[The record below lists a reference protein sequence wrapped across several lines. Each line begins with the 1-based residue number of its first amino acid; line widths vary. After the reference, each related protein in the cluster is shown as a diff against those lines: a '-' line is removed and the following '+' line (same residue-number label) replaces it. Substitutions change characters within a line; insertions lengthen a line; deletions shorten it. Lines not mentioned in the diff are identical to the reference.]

1 MTEDDLDQLFAAAR
15 AEAVSAPADLTTRVI
30 SDAEAE
36 ILAADLMMRVQ
47 PQAHRKTPGV
57 FAHLAGLFG
66 GTGALAGMLTATV
79 AGFWLGFAQPAPL
92 GTMSTALTGASAEI
106 DMMPGIDAL
115 LDEAP

>member
-1 MTEDDLDQLFAAAR
+1 MTEDDLDHLFAAAR
-15 AEAVSAPADLTTRVI
+15 AAAVPAPADLTARVI
-30 SDAEAE
+30 SDAEVE
-36 ILAADLMMRVQ
+36 ILAADLLTAAR
-47 PQAHRKTPGV
+47 PRDRRKGPGV

-79 AGFWLGFAQPAPL
+79 AGFWLGFAQPAAM
-92 GTMSTALTGASAEI
+92 GSMSAALTGASAEI